1 MMNTIFMNATQI
13 IYLALIFFTVFV
25 VVMVILTQ
33 FNPRP
38 LQARLQ
44 LLKQGSPLAEGSAET
59 SAEPAWISRVIELTG
74 PVAKLSLPSEGWE
87 KSQLRIRFMNAGYRS
102 SIAPVLFFVAK
113 TILTF
118 ALPALFALYVNIAG
132 LDFKPNT
139 FLFSLVGLAALG
151 YFLPNAFLEQRIAHR
166 KREIF
171 ESFPDAMDLITVC
184 VEAGL
189 GLDAALARVG
199 EEMHVRSP
207 ILGEELHLIN
217 LELRAG
223 SSRERAL
230 RNLALRTGVEEI
242 DTLVAMLV
250 QSDRFGTSV
259 ADSLRVH
266 AESLRTK
273 RRLRAEEAAAK
284 IAVKLLFPLIFF
296 IFPSMLLVLLGP
308 ALIGIHTILLPTL
321 SGQ

>member
-1 MMNTIFMNATQI
+1 MNTIQI
-13 IYLALIFFTVFV
+13 IYLALVFVAVFV
-25 VVMVILTQ
+25 VALVMLTQ
-33 FNPRP
+33 LTPRR

-44 LLKQGSPLAEGSAET
+44 LLGEET
-59 SAEPAWISRVIELTG
+59 PETLEVPAWVRRVLELTG
-74 PVAKLSLPSEGWE
+74 PIAKLSLPSEGWE

-102 SIAPVLFFVAK
+102 GAAPVLFFAAK
-113 TILTF
+113 TLLTF
-118 ALPALFALYVNIAG
+118 TLPGLLALYAAIAG
-132 LDFKPNT
+132 TAFKPNT
-139 FLFSLVGLAALG
+139 FLALLVGLAALG
-151 YFLPNAFLEQRIAHR
+151 YFLPNAFLRRRIAHR

-171 ESFPDAMDLITVC
+171 ESFPDAIDLITVC

-199 EEMHVRSP
+199 EEMHVKSP
-207 ILGEELHLIN
+207 ILGEELHLVN

-259 ADSLRVH
+259 AESLRGH
-266 AESLRTK
+266 ADSLRTK
-273 RRLRAEEAAAK
+273 RRQRAEEAAAK
-284 IAVKLLFPLIFF
+284 IAIKLLFPLIFF

-308 ALIGIHTILLPTL
+308 AFIGIHNILLPRL

>member
-1 MMNTIFMNATQI
+1 MNTIQI
-13 IYLALIFFTVFV
+13 IYLALIFVTVFV
-25 VVMVILTQ
+25 VALVILAQ
-33 FNPRP
+33 FNTRP

-44 LLKQGSPLAEGSAET
+44 LLKGEAKGPQDAT
-59 SAEPAWISRVIELTG
+59 DEPAWVSRIIELTG
-74 PVAKLSLPSEGWE
+74 PIAKLSLPKEGWE
-87 KSQLRIRFMNAGYRS
+87 ESQLRIRFMNAGYRS
-102 SIAPVLFFVAK
+102 SSAPVLFFTAK
-113 TILTF
+113 TLLTV
-118 ALPALFALYVNIAG
+118 AVPGLFALYTIIAG
-132 LDFKPNT
+132 TTIQPNN
-139 FLFSLVGLAALG
+139 FLMVMVGLAALG
-151 YFLPNAFLEQRIAHR
+151 YFLPNAFLARRIAYR

-171 ESFPDAMDLITVC
+171 ESFPDALDLIIVC

-199 EEMHVRSP
+199 EEMHMRSP

-230 RNLALRTGVEEI
+230 RNLALRTGVEDI

-259 ADSLRVH
+259 ADALRVH
-266 AESLRTK
+266 ADGLRTK

-308 ALIGIHTILLPTL
+308 AFISIHNILLPTL
-321 SGQ
+321 AGQ

>member
-1 MMNTIFMNATQI
+1 MNTIQI
-13 IYLALIFFTVFV
+13 IYLVLIFITAFIVA
-25 VVMVILTQ
+25 MVIFGQ
-33 FNPRP
+33 FSARP
-38 LQARLQ
+38 LDARLKI
-44 LLKQGSPLAEGSAET
+44 LKEDPST
-59 SAEPAWISRVIELTG
+59 SVDTADDPVWLSRIVKLTG
-74 PVAKLSLPSEGWE
+74 PIAKLSLPKEGWE
-87 KSQLRIRFMNAGYRS
+87 QSQLRVRFMNAGLRS
-102 SIAPVLFFVAK
+102 ASAPILYFAAK
-113 TILTF
+113 TLLTV
-118 ALPALFALYVNIAG
+118 ALPALFVLYTIIAG
-132 LDFKPNT
+132 KVVSPNQ
-139 FLFSLVGLAALG
+139 FMMMLILLAAIG
-151 YFLPNAFLEQRIAHR
+151 YFLPNAVLARRIAYR

-171 ESFPDAMDLITVC
+171 ESFPDALDLIIVC

-230 RNLALRTGVEEI
+230 RNLALRTGVEDI

-250 QSDRFGTSV
+250 QSDRFGTNV

-266 AESLRTK
+266 AETLRTK
-273 RRLRAEEAAAK
+273 RRLLAEEAAAK

-308 ALIGIHTILLPTL
+308 AFISIHNILLPTL
-321 SGQ
+321 AGQ